1 MKFELIQVKND
12 NSRAFQEIF
21 KKDDFVGIKGAKT
34 PT

>member
-1 MKFELIQVKND
+1 MTIPEPFL
-12 NSRAFQEIF
+12 AFQEKF